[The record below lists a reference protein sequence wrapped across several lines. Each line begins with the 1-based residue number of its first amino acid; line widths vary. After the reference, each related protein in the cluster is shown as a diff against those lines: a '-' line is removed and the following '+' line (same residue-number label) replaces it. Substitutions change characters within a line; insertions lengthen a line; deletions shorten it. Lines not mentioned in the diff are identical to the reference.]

1 MRFRSRGLGIVL
13 FAASFALCSR
23 SQNAEQAPRHITLS
37 EAVQLALKHNHVVR
51 NAGLQVQEKQHA
63 KEVARSGYFPSVTN
77 ESRVLHL
84 TDTQFIE
91 IAPGSLGTVGGTPIP
106 TQPAVVNQ
114 GGRTIV
120 TSGTELV
127 QPLTQLFTKV
137 KPSNDAARADLD
149 ATRANEKETENE
161 VALRVHQI
169 YYQVL
174 ITQLHKSATE
184 AKIRAAQDL
193 EKERVQQV
201 KYGSTLD
208 EQLIESKAQ
217 TLEAKQDL
225 LTTELQLSDLTM
237 QLNDVLGLPITA
249 HLELDPAVPEVQEPC
264 HGEECVRAALASHP
278 EIVAARAEVEKA
290 SAGVRLAQADYFP
303 DVSAFARYD
312 YSDQVPFLARN
323 FGTFGARLTY
333 DLFDGGR
340 RKANVGESNAR
351 LGQARENLTRITDE
365 VERRVDTAANKLART
380 REMVEVSQQIL
391 ALRTESSR
399 VSAQQLERGEALLSQ
414 ADAAIA
420 QEFDAKTRLLQSQ
433 LDYVQAGDEM
443 TQAIGLTPK

>member
-1 MRFRSRGLGIVL
+1 MRFRSRGLGIAL
-13 FAASFALCSR
+13 FAAGFALCAR
-23 SQNAEQAPRHITLS
+23 AQNAEPAPRHITLS
-37 EAVQLALKHNHVVR
+37 EAVQLGLKQNHVVR
-51 NAGLQVQEKQHA
+51 IAGLQVQEKQHA
-63 KEVARSGYFPSVTN
+63 KEAARSGYFPSITN
-77 ESRVLHL
+77 ESRVLRV
-84 TDTQFIE
+84 TDTQFIQ
-91 IAPGSLGTVGGTPIP
+91 IPAGSLGTVAGSPV
-106 TQPAVVNQ
+106 PAAPAILNQ
-114 GGRTIV
+114 GSKTFIV
-120 TSGTELV
+120 SGTGLV
-127 QPLTQLFTKV
+127 QPLTQLFTRV
-137 KPSNDAARADLD
+137 KPSNDLARADLD
-149 ATRANEKETENE
+149 ATRANEKETVNE

-174 ITQLHKSATE
+174 IAQLHKSATN

-193 EKERVQQV
+193 EQERVQQV

-208 EQLIESKAQ
+208 EQLIDSKAQ

-237 QLNDVLGLPITA
+237 QLNDVLGLPITTQ
-249 HLELDPAVPEVQEPC
+249 LELDPTVPEVQEPC
-264 HGEECVRAALASHP
+264 HGEECVHAALASHP

-290 SAGVRLAQADYFP
+290 TAAIRLAKADYYP
-303 DVSAFARYD
+303 DVSAIARYSYQD
-312 YSDQVPFLARN
+312 NVPFLARN
-323 FGTFGARLTY
+323 FGTFGAQLTY

-340 RKANVGESNAR
+340 RKANVGESDAR
-351 LGQARENLTRITDE
+351 LGQARENLARITDE
-365 VERRVDTAANKLART
+365 VERKVGTAANKLART

-443 TQAIGLTPK
+443 LQAIGLTPK